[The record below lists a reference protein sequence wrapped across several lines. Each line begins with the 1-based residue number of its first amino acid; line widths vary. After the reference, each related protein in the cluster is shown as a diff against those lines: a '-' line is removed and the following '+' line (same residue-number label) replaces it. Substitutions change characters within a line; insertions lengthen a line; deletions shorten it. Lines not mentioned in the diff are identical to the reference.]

1 MRDFEEK
8 NYKIIGQNVRKLRK
22 KLGISQEKFAEM
34 LEVERETINKIENAY
49 KKDHP
54 GLKIL
59 MKIAYNAKIE
69 LHELFM
75 P

>member
-8 NYKIIGQNVRKLRK
+8 NYKIIGRNVRKFRK

-49 KKDHP
+49 KRDHP

-59 MKIAYNAKIE
+59 MKIARTLKIE
-69 LHELFM
+69 LNELFT